1 MDHYLDIEL
10 QLDPEFSTPHLMS
23 ALFSKLHRS
32 LISHADIGVSFPG
45 FDALTPNLGTQLRL
59 HSGHRSLSDLMAL
72 NWLAGMRD
80 HVRLGCL
87 DKVPAACQHRV
98 VRRVQS
104 QSSPD
109 RLRRRLMHRH
119 SLDMEQ
125 AFERIP
131 DSAANFLKLPFV
143 QLRSTS
149 TGQSFRLF
157 IEHGGLVDN
166 PTVGSFGAYGLSQSA
181 TVPWF

>member
-104 QSSPD
+104 QTAETRGPD
-109 RLRRRLMHRH
+109 RRPEVVRVECVNHIVHRGRDHQVFRARRRH
-119 SLDMEQ
+119 
-125 AFERIP
+125 
-131 DSAANFLKLPFV
+131 
-143 QLRSTS
+143 
-149 TGQSFRLF
+149 
-157 IEHGGLVDN
+157 HGGCKNRLAKRV
-166 PTVGSFGAYGLSQSA
+166 A
-181 TVPWF
+181 

>member
-1 MDHYLDIEL
+1 MDHYIDIDL
-10 QLDPEFSTPHLMS
+10 QIDPEFSSPLLMS
-23 ALFSKLHRS
+23 ALFSKLHRA
-32 LISHADIGVSFPG
+32 LIGQAGIGVSFPG
-45 FDALTPNLGTQLRL
+45 FDALAPNLGTRLRL
-59 HSGHRSLSDLMAL
+59 HSGQRSLSELMAL
-72 NWLAGMRD
+72 NWLTGMRD

-87 DKVPAACQHRV
+87 DKVPAASQHRV

-119 SLDMEQ
+119 NLDLAQ
-125 AFERIP
+125 ASERIP
-131 DSAANFLKLPFV
+131 DIVAHLLKLPFV
-143 QLRSTS
+143 QLRSSS

-157 IEHGGLVDN
+157 IEHGELIDN
-166 PTVGSFGAYGLSQSA
+166 SIPGNFSAYGLSQSA